1 MARAALLSWWRF
13 RSTFARRWG
22 GYLGVILV
30 VGIVGGVAMGA
41 VAGARRTQGAFPV
54 YLAST
59 NPSDVQIF
67 DEYVSITGTGYSA
80 KVDRAIARLPYVERA
95 TYVIGFDPTLTQTSK
110 IPVDP
115 VAGAQPPAFEGSL
128 NGEYTSVDRATV
140 LRGRMFNPNAQDQF
154 VMSASG
160 AAEYGLHVGSTF
172 AIDVYSDAQVRSAI
186 ATGVLPDGPHVS
198 IRLKLVGIVE
208 STSQVVED
216 DDAALGSQF
225 GVFSPALTRR
235 LAPCCAGYS
244 YVALKLDGGT
254 RHEGAVARAIER
266 LVPAISSV
274 GGAQDD
280 ASTVALVERSI
291 RPESIAFGAFGL
303 IAALAALL
311 IGGQMVGRL
320 LRVNAEDGEVLRAL
334 GAEPVM
340 TTADGLV
347 GVLGAVVLGAVLAV
361 VVAIGLSPLAPFGAV
376 RPLYPDLGVAFDWTV
391 LGLGFAVLVVVLGMA
406 SVLLAYRAAPH
417 RGDLAGRGGAERAP
431 TLSRLAAASGLG
443 PAATTGIRSALGSG
457 PRRDVAP
464 VRSAILGS
472 VLAVVVVVTSIIF
485 GASLTSL
492 ISRPPLYGWNWNYVL
507 LSGFS
512 GAEDL
517 PAAQTATLLDHDH
530 DVEHWAGVYFE
541 DAEIDG
547 QQVGVLAVRPNAA
560 IVPTPLTG
568 HPVQSTDQVVLGR
581 ATLAAL
587 HKHLGD
593 TVVVADTGRRRP
605 VRLRI
610 VGTAT
615 LPTIGGSGSP
625 DLQMGS
631 GAVMASTL
639 FPPGYLNTQGSPVP
653 GPDAFLITI
662 RPGVSSSAARR
673 SLQRVDRVLNGSADG
688 PVGGVVS
695 VLRPAEIANYGAI
708 GSTPTLLASVLAG
721 GALGALGLTLVASV
735 RRRRRELAL
744 LKALGFTGRQ
754 LGASVAWQSSVSI
767 AVGVAIGMPIGI
779 VLGRWLW
786 RLFADGI
793 SAVPDPTVPALSMV
807 LIALGALVF
816 ANVVGAIPGRI
827 AARTPTAL
835 VLHSE

>member
-1 MARAALLSWWRF
+1 VARAAALSWWRF

-30 VGIVGGVAMGA
+30 VGILGGVAMGA

-59 NPSDVQIF
+59 NPSDVQVF
-67 DEYVSITGTGYSA
+67 AEYISITGTGYSA
-80 KVDRAIARLPYVERA
+80 RVDHAIARLPYVERA
-95 TYVIGFDPTLTQTSK
+95 TYVIGFDPTLTQRTK
-110 IPVDP
+110 MPVDA
-115 VAGAQPPAFEGSL
+115 VAGETPPAFEGSL
-128 NGEYTSVDRATV
+128 NGEYTTVDRVTV
-140 LRGRMFNPNAQDQF
+140 LQGRMFDPNAQDQF

-160 AAEYGLHVGSTF
+160 AAEYGLHVGSTL
-172 AIDVYSDAQVRSAI
+172 AIGVYSDAQVSSVV
-186 ATGVLPDGPHVS
+186 ATGVFPNRPHVS

-208 STSQVVED
+208 SSSQVVQD

-225 GVFSPALTRR
+225 AVLTPALTRR
-235 LAPCCAGYS
+235 LTPCCAGYS
-244 YVALKLDGGT
+244 YVALKLAGGT
-254 RHEGAVARAIER
+254 RHADSLSRAIER

-274 GGAQDD
+274 GGGQTD
-280 ASTVALVERSI
+280 ASAVALVERSI

-311 IGGQMVGRL
+311 IGGQVVGRL
-320 LRVNAEDGEVLRAL
+320 VRTNADDGAVLRAL

-347 GVLGAVVLGAVLAV
+347 GVLGAVVFGAILAV

-376 RPLYPDLGVAFDWTV
+376 RPLYPDLGIAFDWTV
-391 LGLGFAVLVVVLGMA
+391 LGLGFAVLVVVLGVA

-417 RGDLAGRGGAERAP
+417 RGDSVRRRRSERAS
-431 TLSRLAAASGLG
+431 TLSRVAVASGLG
-443 PAATTGIRSALGSG
+443 PSATTGIGSALGSG
-457 PRRDVAP
+457 AGRDGAP

-485 GASLTSL
+485 GASLTALVSH
-492 ISRPPLYGWNWNYVL
+492 PPLYGWNWDYVL

-517 PAAQTATLLDHDH
+517 PATQTAALLDHDPYV
-530 DVEHWAGVYFE
+530 DHWAGVYFE
-541 DAEIDG
+541 NATIDG
-547 QQVGVLAVRPNAA
+547 QQVPALAVRPNAGV
-560 IVPTPLTG
+560 VPTPLTG
-568 HPVQSTDQVVLGR
+568 HPLQSADQVVLGP

-587 HKHLGD
+587 HKQIGD
-593 TVVVADTGRRRP
+593 TVTANTGGRS

-615 LPTIGGSGSP
+615 MPTIGSSGGP
-625 DLQMGS
+625 GLQMGT
-631 GAVMASTL
+631 GAAIASTL
-639 FPPGYLNTQGSPVP
+639 FPAGYLNNQGSAVP
-653 GPDAFLITI
+653 GPNAFLITI
-662 RPGVSSSAARR
+662 RPGVSSLAARR
-673 SLQRVDRVLNGSADG
+673 SLNHIDRILNGSQDG

-695 VLRPAEIANYGAI
+695 VLRPAEIANYGAV

-744 LKALGFTGRQ
+744 LKTLGLTGRQ
-754 LGASVAWQSSVSI
+754 LGASVAWQSSVSV
-767 AVGVAIGMPIGI
+767 AVGVTIGMPIGI
-779 VLGRWLW
+779 ALGRWLW
-786 RLFADGI
+786 TLFADGI

-807 LIALGALVF
+807 LIALGALCF
-816 ANVVGAIPGRI
+816 ANVVAAIPGRI
-827 AARTPTAL
+827 AARTPITL